1 MITYVLKHITYNIIN
16 THFLK
21 RGFTI
26 FPKAIHL
33 FLLRLM
39 FSLFIFSFS
48 LVANSSALNSLI
60 LQK

>member
-1 MITYVLKHITYNIIN
+1 MLILGRLFSIKHTY
-16 THFLK
+16 FLK

-33 FLLRLM
+33 FLFRLM
-39 FSLFIFSFS
+39 FSLFIFNFS

-60 LQK
+60 L